1 MLKLL
6 GKYLCVLKCTEE
18 FSLANYAKQVD
29 GSDKKKKGGSGF
41 QVGKR
46 KVKTKL
52 SALAKAK
59 AEQAM
64 EVDK

>member
-1 MLKLL
+1 MEPFKNHLNKSIL
-6 GKYLCVLKCTEE
+6 GIFNFCVLQID
-18 FSLANYAKQVD
+18 S
-29 GSDKKKKGGSGF
+29 GDKKKKNKKGSGGF
-41 QVGKR
+41 KVGKR

-59 AEQAM
+59 LAQAM